1 MLDIF
6 YSHFQNLHQQKLK
19 SFLYSETKWRD
30 LPPEITVEYLSYISD
45 VLARLLLYFVK
56 MMEFYLFQY
65 EIKFC
70 SIYYFTSSYE
80 AVLSFKGSGVS
91 RNGLVLMGERYGVI
105 LYYFTRVVKELVF
118 SSLDAGATKVPST
131 YPREPPKVKCK
142 TKVYIILILIW
153 RVIYGLYLH
162 FTEPNHEDPLNL
174 EAAVVLG
181 DNPEL
186 FKSNVK
192 RAMHGVTVVN
202 ISFTQCVV

>member
-1 MLDIF
+1 MWGSIKETASFCRSYLVGAYTSIIPSMRSIF
-6 YSHFQNLHQQKLK
+6 HP
-19 SFLYSETKWRD
+19 R
-30 LPPEITVEYLSYISD
+30 
-45 VLARLLLYFVK
+45 
-56 MMEFYLFQY
+56 
-65 EIKFC
+65 KFC

-91 RNGLVLMGERYGVI
+91 RNGLVLMGERYVTGVI

-142 TKVYIILILIW
+142 TKRRLKPVLNINTIS
-153 RVIYGLYLH
+153 YGLYLH
-162 FTEPNHEDPLNL
+162 FTEPNHEDPLIL